1 MTEERARHPAAA
13 VEVWA
18 FDEHRAGLKPVLRR
32 VWAERGRRPVA
43 STEPRYQWL
52 YLYGFVR
59 PTTGALV
66 WFLCTT
72 VNTALF
78 AAVLARFAAEV
89 GAGPGKRVILVL
101 DGAGWHA
108 SVGLAVPEGVRLEF
122 LPPYSPELQPAEHLW
137 PRTSESLA
145 NQHFADLGDLDRALA
160 ERCLALADQP
170 EAIKAHTCFH
180 WWPEAA

>member
-18 FDEHRAGLKPVLRR
+18 FDEHRAGLKPVPRR
-32 VWAERGRRPVA
+32 VWAKRGRRPVA
-43 STEPRYQWL
+43 TAEPRYQWL

-108 SVGLAVPEGVRLEF
+108 SAGLAVPEGVRLEF

-137 PRTSESLA
+137 PLTDESLA
-145 NQHFADLGDLDRALA
+145 NRHFAGLAELDAVPA
-160 ERCLALADQP
+160 ERCLALRDRP
-170 EAIKAHTCFH
+170 ETVAAHTRFH
-180 WWPEAA
+180 RWPEAA

>member
-1 MTEERARHPAAA
+1 M
-13 VEVWA
+13 
-18 FDEHRAGLKPVLRR
+18 AG
-32 VWAERGRRPVA
+32 A
-43 STEPRYQWL
+43 EPRYRWL

-66 WFLCTT
+66 WFPCNT

-78 AAVLARFAAEV
+78 SAVLARFAAAV
-89 GAGPGKRVILVL
+89 GAGPNKRVILVL

-108 SVGLAVPEGVRLEF
+108 SAGLAVPEGVRLAF

-137 PRTSESLA
+137 PLTNEAVANRPFASLA
-145 NQHFADLGDLDRALA
+145 ALDAALA
-160 ERCLALADQP
+160 ERGLALCDQP
-170 EAIKAHTCFH
+170 ETIKASTRFR